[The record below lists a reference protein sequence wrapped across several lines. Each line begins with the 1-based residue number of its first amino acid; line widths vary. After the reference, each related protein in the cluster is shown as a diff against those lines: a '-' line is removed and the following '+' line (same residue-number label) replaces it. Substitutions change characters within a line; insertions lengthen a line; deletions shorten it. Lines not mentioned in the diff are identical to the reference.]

1 LLQDSKIEQVLCC
14 SQRQNWFRRL
24 FSFLFSSL
32 LVITERKIAS
42 TLFPDTEASIMS
54 FVDTWLS
61 FWTSLGSIATLLTA
75 WLPFGLFLRFCQPKQ
90 AAAPPPPDP
99 SLELLKEIR
108 DVLKDMCK
116 DQKEATDAL
125 KSGVVALEAGL
136 ESGNAALKAS
146 TDAIVPQLERIEG
159 ELRRLN
165 TQSGRD
171 VVRIVTQ
178 GPWSTLM

>member
-1 LLQDSKIEQVLCC
+1 
-14 SQRQNWFRRL
+14 
-24 FSFLFSSL
+24 
-32 LVITERKIAS
+32 
-42 TLFPDTEASIMS
+42 
-54 FVDTWLS
+54 
-61 FWTSLGSIATLLTA
+61 
-75 WLPFGLFLRFCQPKQ
+75 
-90 AAAPPPPDP
+90 
-99 SLELLKEIR
+99 
-108 DVLKDMCK
+108 MCK

-136 ESGNAALKAS
+136 ESGKAALKAS

-159 ELRRLN
+159 ELRQLN